1 MPTIRL
7 IKVANLL
14 SLPTAKI
21 VDYLATQGHEV
32 RHNPVTKIT
41 EEQYA
46 LLKVGFPDEFARA
59 RGVTFIKGIRPA
71 PKNPAPPPP
80 PPAQSRPSLRGLKDM
95 GPININKSRNRKTN
109 RSSQADRYATDNT
122 TSDFD
127 LEDENVK
134 YLGLLHKECFDKG
147 FGFIRKIGGKTDV
160 WFHLSRFDGEVVPA
174 GELLVFSVGK
184 SKKHAG
190 KLEALSL
197 QSFSKSILTPEQL
210 LAWYNYYQDPQIRQ
224 KLFSKMPLEAKASV
238 LKKEVD
244 DIIEKPV
251 QQIKTSLLQLIKKF
265 FPPAKLSS
273 VEEQLLSSTDEY
285 ISQTNA
291 PNLRFSWWLTGLG
304 NSTIPWELILSN
316 LVQGE
321 PTLQV
326 QIFNRTPVDKH
337 PLLFEHLLSSADIDA
352 FLALRKESIPPPL
365 KSSLDHFIKANLT
378 FAEEANHFFAGQWD
392 QVDLNYLLLN
402 HQQLDSIRLFS
413 VVNRANADA
422 LALKTFFV
430 DLIKIHLKRKPEH
443 TQDIIHQLTSID
455 AATKIGDEELAKL
468 PSNTLAIEAPA
479 HLRRQLWEAELITI
493 TTSAEKEK
501 WLTDDAFELATLDTW
516 KDATLIDHQEF
527 QNLIQ
532 FALKAYPII
541 NSRPQFYGFHEL
553 LTRVK
558 HQTTSFQPENQVF
571 FELSSWLT
579 DPDTH
584 PLKEELNQKLV
595 FLNPGH
601 QILMLKKRFHLHETG
616 VTHLS
621 IDDLQKLRHIDLSLY
636 QTAAE
641 VAPELNLDLSVAT
654 VIHTL
659 QSLAKDARLLVA
671 GDLIGIM
678 LENITSNR
686 TQKFKITEL
695 FESCAGRMEM
705 VYNWETYN
713 RKLFKVHFGHSYYWA
728 LQVPYGDVVIDDV
741 KNLPGRKWNPDKKH
755 WGVLK
760 KHEALV
766 LSLARANRFFIDIEG
781 SNYTNNTHLANAKRT
796 EQPRGITYCE
806 GRKANVL
813 DRTHQKDFWWC
824 ANAPCFQNC
833 ETAHHPEDWRKYT
846 LLDFCR
852 ILNLKIDDQ
861 DVAGRVVSKSQYYKF
876 VATINRFNRLIEH
889 LYCRDCNEI
898 LSPTTETHF
907 GARRISRFQC
917 TKSTCAAHRKEIYL
931 HHCLNG
937 KCNSIIDSRDSK
949 KCSHGLYI
957 CANEECGTCCS
968 HKMFSDRLSNLQSV
982 GGYIPQGLV
991 QNVEAKEGHQERGE
1005 HFCYS
1010 CGILMDKYAND
1021 RYHCNHCSITY
1032 NLTENRF
1039 KRPNANLSSQVQ
1051 MSGSPPESDNLAR
1064 PPDLS

>member
-32 RHNPVTKIT
+32 RHSPLTKIT

-46 LLKVGFPDEFARA
+46 LLKVGFPDDFIRA
-59 RGVTFIKGIRPA
+59 PDTIFTKDSRSETS
-71 PKNPAPPPP
+71 NPVPTSSIPPQPPPD
-80 PPAQSRPSLRGLKDM
+80 LKGLKIM
-95 GPININKSRNRKTN
+95 GKIEINKSRKRKNNRLNQKYRYT
-109 RSSQADRYATDNT
+109 AD
-122 TSDFD
+122 TSTPDFD
-127 LEDENVK
+127 LEDTEVK
-134 YLGLLHKECFDKG
+134 YLGLLYKERFDKG

-160 WFHLSRFDGEVVPA
+160 WFHITLVDGEVVPA

-184 SKKHAG
+184 SEKHAG
-190 KLEALSL
+190 KLEATSL
-197 QSFSKSILTPEQL
+197 QFFSKSVLAPEQL
-210 LAWYNYYQDPQIRQ
+210 STWYRQYHDPQIQQEIRE
-224 KLFSKMPLEAKASV
+224 KMSLEAKASI
-238 LKKEVD
+238 LKEELD
-244 DIIEKPV
+244 GIIANSTHQVKPAL
-251 QQIKTSLLQLIKKF
+251 QQLIKKF
-265 FPPAKLSS
+265 FPPVEPSS
-273 VEEQLLSSTDEY
+273 QEDHLLKIADEH
-285 ISQTNA
+285 IDQKGD
-291 PNLRFSWWLTGLG
+291 PNLRLHWWLTGLG
-304 NSTIPWELILSN
+304 NSVVTQELILSSLLQN
-316 LVQGE
+316 DSA
-321 PTLQV
+321 LQV
-326 QIFNRTPVDKH
+326 QIFHRTPIDKH
-337 PLLFEHLLSSADIDA
+337 LLLLEHLLSSVSIDA
-352 FLALRKESIPPPL
+352 LFSLRKESMPSSL

-378 FAEEANHFFAGQWD
+378 FAEEADHFFAGRWD
-392 QVDLNYLLLN
+392 QIDLNHLLLN
-402 HQQLDSIRLFS
+402 HQQLDPTRLIG
-413 VVNRANADA
+413 VINRAKADA

-443 TQDIIHQLTSID
+443 AQDIVHQLTGID
-455 AATKIGDEELAKL
+455 AATKVGGEELV
-468 PSNTLAIEAPA
+468 TLSRSMLAAEAPP

-493 TTSAEKEK
+493 ATSTEKEK
-501 WLTDDAFELATLDTW
+501 WLTDDAFELATLDIW
-516 KDATLIDHQEF
+516 RDATLIDHQEF

-595 FLNPGH
+595 FLNPEH

-728 LQVPYGDVVIDDV
+728 LQVTYGDTVIDDV
-741 KNLPGRKWNPDKKH
+741 KKLPGRKWNPDKKH

-833 ETAHHPEDWRKYT
+833 ETAHPPEDWRKYT

-852 ILNLKIDDQ
+852 ILDLKIDDQ
-861 DVAGRVVSKSQYYKF
+861 DIAGQVVSKSQYYKF

-889 LYCRDCNEI
+889 LYCRDCDEI

-907 GARRISRFQC
+907 GARRIARFQC
-917 TKSTCAAHRKEIYL
+917 TKPTCAAHHKEVYL

-957 CANEECGTCCS
+957 CSNIQCGTCCS
-968 HKMFSDRLSNLQSV
+968 HKMFSDRLSTLTTT
-982 GGYIPQGLV
+982 GGHISPSLA
-991 QNVEAKEGHQERGE
+991 QNVNNKEGHQERGE

-1010 CGILMDKYAND
+1010 CGTLMDKYDNEK
-1021 RYHCNHCSITY
+1021 YHCTSCDVTY
-1032 NLTENRF
+1032 DLARNRF
-1039 KRPNANLSSQVQ
+1039 KRPNEHLSDQTVIP
-1051 MSGSPPESDNLAR
+1051 GTPP
-1064 PPDLS
+1064 